1 MLVGSTQAAQILGI
15 SGSYMRKLLLTQRV
29 CGAFK
34 IGRNWAIPLTDGIP
48 QVKEGTRG
56 PKPRWKPARKAAITC
71 IHVNQHK
78 IRQNNKR
85 EEKEPVI
92 SVKHGSSNRYGFEAE
107 IAGPSR
113 VVYRPDKPLSCGA
126 KVWIETLSSV
136 ELLSG

>member
-34 IGRNWAIPLTDGIP
+34 IGRNWAIPLINGMP
-48 QVKEGTRG
+48 QVRKGTRG
-56 PKPRWKPARKAAITC
+56 PKPRWKPVPKSAITY

-78 IRQNNKR
+78 IRQNNKQ

-92 SVKHGSSNRYGFEAE
+92 SVKRGSSNEYGFEVKISGSSE
-107 IAGPSR
+107 
-113 VVYRPDKPLSCGA
+113 VVYRPDKPLPCGA
-126 KVWIETLSSV
+126 KVWIETLSPV
-136 ELLSG
+136 ELLST